1 MKKKDLIKRVAD
13 KCDYSQR
20 QVEEMY
26 DVLKDVVE
34 GAIADGEE
42 FKLLGFIKIGTKKL
56 SPRKGK
62 MTNRFGEVVEW
73 ERTEEITVPTVGLT
87 KYITKRF
94 KE

>member
-34 GAIADGEE
+34 DAIADGEE
-42 FKLLGFIKIGTKKL
+42 FKLLGFIKMLYQLIL
-56 SPRKGK
+56 STARAFLISSL
-62 MTNRFGEVVEW
+62 N
-73 ERTEEITVPTVGLT
+73 
-87 KYITKRF
+87 
-94 KE
+94 

>member
-34 GAIADGEE
+34 DAIADGEE
-42 FKLLGFIKIGTKKL
+42 FK
-56 SPRKGK
+56 
-62 MTNRFGEVVEW
+62 
-73 ERTEEITVPTVGLT
+73 
-87 KYITKRF
+87 
-94 KE
+94 

>member
-1 MKKKDLIKRVAD
+1 MKKKDLIKWVAD

-34 GAIADGEE
+34 DAIADGEE

>member
-34 GAIADGEE
+34 DAIADGEE
-42 FKLLGFIKIGTKKL
+42 FKLLG
-56 SPRKGK
+56 RKGK

-73 ERTEEITVPTVGLT
+73 ERTEEVTVPTVGLT

>member
-26 DVLKDVVE
+26 DTLKNVVE
-34 GAIADGEE
+34 DAIVDGEQ
-42 FKLLGFIKIGTKKL
+42 FKLLGFIRIGTKKL

-62 MTNRFGEVVEW
+62 MTNRFGKVVEW
-73 ERTEEITVPTVGLT
+73 ERTEELTVPTIGLT

-94 KE
+94 K

>member
-13 KCDYSQR
+13 KCNYSQR

-34 GAIADGEE
+34 DAIADGEE

>member
-34 GAIADGEE
+34 DAIADGEE
-42 FKLLGFIKIGTKKL
+42 FKLLGFI
-56 SPRKGK
+56 
-62 MTNRFGEVVEW
+62 
-73 ERTEEITVPTVGLT
+73 
-87 KYITKRF
+87 
-94 KE
+94 

>member
-1 MKKKDLIKRVAD
+1 
-13 KCDYSQR
+13 
-20 QVEEMY
+20 MY

-34 GAIADGEE
+34 DIIADGEE

>member
-34 GAIADGEE
+34 DAIAGGEE